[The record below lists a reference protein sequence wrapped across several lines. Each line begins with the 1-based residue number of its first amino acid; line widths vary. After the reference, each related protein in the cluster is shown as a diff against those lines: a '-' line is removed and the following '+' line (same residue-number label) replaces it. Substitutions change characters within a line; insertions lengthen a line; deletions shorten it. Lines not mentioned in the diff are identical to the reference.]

1 MDNENNKVS
10 LEKNDSEVN
19 NNEMNASLSQND
31 NYGQQTAQ
39 NNESENIYNGNFYQE
54 QPYNSNGVNQNTGDF
69 NGANSYQSNPYGMN
83 GQKPSKST
91 FSPSGFSIASLVLGI
106 LSIVCCC
113 AWYISGIFGIL
124 GLVFS
129 IIVLVKKKPGK
140 GMAIAGLI
148 CSAIGIIMAV
158 ILLIMVFV
166 VGTSMTADDYSKIID
181 QINSME

>member
-19 NNEMNASLSQND
+19 NN
-31 NYGQQTAQ
+31 YGQQTAQ
-39 NNESENIYNGNFYQE
+39 NNESENFYQE
-54 QPYNSNGVNQNTGDF
+54 QPYNSNGVNQNIGDF

-83 GQKPSKST
+83 GQEPSKST

-113 AWYISGIFGIL
+113 VWYISGIFGIL

-129 IIVLVKKKPGK
+129 IIVLVKKKSGK

-158 ILLIMVFV
+158 ILLVMVVV
-166 VGTSMTADDYSKIID
+166 VGTSMTADDYSRIIN
-181 QINSME
+181 QIESME